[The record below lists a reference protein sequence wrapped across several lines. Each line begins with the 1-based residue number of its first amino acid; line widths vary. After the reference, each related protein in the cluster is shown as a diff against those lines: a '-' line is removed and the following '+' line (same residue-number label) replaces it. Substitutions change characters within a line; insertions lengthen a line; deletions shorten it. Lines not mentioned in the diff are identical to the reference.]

1 MGTRAK
7 ISKVY
12 LKDLYEKVQNGEL
25 TKYEFQQWIT
35 TYAFKHYNKGM
46 DAMADICNEVMKKQ
60 KSSAFDL
67 DGRC

>member
-12 LKDLYEKVQNGEL
+12 LKDVYEKVQNGEL
-25 TKYEFQQWIT
+25 TKYEFQRWLT
-35 TYAFKHYNKGM
+35 DYAFKHYNKGM
-46 DAMADICNEVMKKQ
+46 DTMDSICNEVLKKQ
-60 KSSAFDL
+60 KGDDFDL

>member
-12 LKDLYEKVQNGEL
+12 LKDVYEKVQSGEL
-25 TKYEFQQWIT
+25 TKYEFQQWLT
-35 TYAFKHYNKGM
+35 TYAYKHYNKGM
-46 DAMADICNEVMKKQ
+46 DAIRDICDDILRKQ
-60 KSSAFDL
+60 KNDNFDV